1 MSEIDPLE
9 RRALGVLSETVS
21 AELGAGSIVAR
32 EVNRAYRSGRRADLR
47 TASAAFDALPPWQ
60 RSTLGDDATRRARR
74 LRAKLA
80 DARRTPT
87 RETKREVARDTARD
101 TARDWQDLQGRER
114 AGSDDRVVIPS
125 PPRFLKPRITR

>member
-87 RETKREVARDTARD
+87 RETKREVARDTAS
-101 TARDWQDLQGRER
+101 DWQDLQGRER
-114 AGSDDRVVIPS
+114 AGPDDRVVIPS